1 MTPFEVAGPE
11 TRSHFPPAPMSTP
24 DSARGTVLIADDE
37 PQVRVPLAALLGRA
51 GFTCV
56 QAASGDEALQLL
68 RTQPVDAVVLD
79 IHMPGNS
86 ELETAERLRAI
97 VPGLPVVLL
106 TGRPSVQTAAKAVRL
121 PITAY
126 LTKPPVVEELTGIL
140 DEAIAAFRRFSTI
153 HGSRERIRSWD
164 LELEKLESQLQ
175 RTGDPDNAALPS
187 YLQLTLRQVILM
199 LSDLER
205 AATIAGASAQTE
217 TERAAA
223 LLDTVRVLERT
234 KQNFKSRELADL
246 RKRLQALIDQTG

>member
-1 MTPFEVAGPE
+1 
-11 TRSHFPPAPMSTP
+11 MSTAVA
-24 DSARGTVLIADDE
+24 ARGTVLIADDE
-37 PQVRVPLAALLGRA
+37 PEVRLPLAALLGRA

-56 QAASGDEALQLL
+56 VAESGDEVIRIL
-68 RTQPVDAVVLD
+68 RAQPIDAVVLD
-79 IHMPGNS
+79 INMPGNS
-86 ELETAERLRAI
+86 ELETAERLREV

-126 LTKPPVVEELTGIL
+126 LTKPPAVEELTGIL
-140 DEAIAAFRRFSTI
+140 DEAIAAFRRFSAV
-153 HGSRERIRSWD
+153 HVSRERLRHWD
-164 LELEKLESQLQ
+164 LELEKLQSRLQ
-175 RTGDPDNAALPS
+175 RTGDPDDSTLPS

-246 RKRLQALIDQTG
+246 RKRLQALIDSTG